1 MYVIV
6 VLLLILLMHSYM
18 CSSGTLPYSILLSD
32 LSVGEHTFV
41 IRLFDND
48 GFGSEQTFTFTR
60 APG

>member
-1 MYVIV
+1 MFSCIY
-6 VLLLILLMHSYM
+6 
-18 CSSGTLPYSILLSD
+18 SSGALPYSILLSD

-48 GFGSEQTFTFTR
+48 GMGREQTFTFTR